1 MTTTDIQRGT
11 APVAAEEDVIAA
23 GVDPPTSVDDEARS
37 ILARARYEAFRL
49 MTDAREEAEEILAQA
64 RLEADAIR
72 TDAEMQAESIVDAA
86 HMRADEIRS
95 VPASEGTQTA
105 ESVATLENEHRELT
119 DRVGSLRLLAD
130 QLEER
135 FAALAATANA
145 PHPAIEET
153 PRPVLDYSPSVPAP
167 ARSTVEATR
176 TEGADTAAAPAE
188 ERGSFYSRRSAKL
201 PRIGDAG
208 GKNALDMMRT
218 IRESYDDH

>member
-1 MTTTDIQRGT
+1 MTTTDMQRG
-11 APVAAEEDVIAA
+11 ASHVAAEEDMIAA
-23 GVDPPTSVDDEARS
+23 GNDPLPSADDQAKS
-37 ILARARYEAFRL
+37 ILAKARYEAFRL
-49 MTDAREEAEEILAQA
+49 MTNAREEAEEILAQA
-64 RLEADAIR
+64 RAEADGIR

-95 VPASEGTQTA
+95 TPPPEDAPSA
-105 ESVATLENEHRELT
+105 ESVATLESEHRELT

-145 PHPAIEET
+145 PHPIIEES
-153 PRPVLDYSPSVPAP
+153 PRPVLDYSPSVPRP
-167 ARSTVEATR
+167 VRPSVEVA
-176 TEGADTAAAPAE
+176 EPEPAPAE

>member
-1 MTTTDIQRGT
+1 M
-11 APVAAEEDVIAA
+11 P
-23 GVDPPTSVDDEARS
+23 
-37 ILARARYEAFRL
+37 
-49 MTDAREEAEEILAQA
+49 
-64 RLEADAIR
+64 R
-72 TDAEMQAESIVDAA
+72 TCALT
-86 HMRADEIRS
+86 RS
-95 VPASEGTQTA
+95 VLHAAPEDAQTA

-167 ARSTVEATR
+167 ARTVVESTQAGT
-176 TEGADTAAAPAE
+176 ADSTTAPAE

>member
-1 MTTTDIQRGT
+1 MTTTNMQRKT
-11 APVAAEEDVIAA
+11 SHVAADQDVIAA
-23 GVDPPTSVDDEARS
+23 GTDPVPSADDEAKS
-37 ILARARYEAFRL
+37 ILAKARYEAFRL

-64 RLEADAIR
+64 RTEADGIR
-72 TDAEMQAESIVDAA
+72 TEAEMQAESIVDAA

-95 VPASEGTQTA
+95 APVPDDLHSA
-105 ESVATLENEHRELT
+105 ESVATLESEHRELT

-145 PHPAIEET
+145 PHPVIEQA
-153 PRPVLDYSPSVPAP
+153 PRPILDYSPSVP
-167 ARSTVEATR
+167 R
-176 TEGADTAAAPAE
+176 TTPAAPVEPEAAPSE

>member
-1 MTTTDIQRGT
+1 MTTTDMQRG
-11 APVAAEEDVIAA
+11 ASPVAAEDHSIVANT
-23 GVDPPTSVDDEARS
+23 DPRPSANDEAKS
-37 ILARARYEAFRL
+37 ILAKARYEAFRL

-64 RLEADAIR
+64 RAEADGIR
-72 TDAEMQAESIVDAA
+72 NEAEMQAESIVDAA

-95 VPASEGTQTA
+95 TPAPEDAHSA
-105 ESVATLENEHRELT
+105 ESVASLENEHRELT

-135 FAALAATANA
+135 FAALAATASA
-145 PHPAIEET
+145 PHPVIEES
-153 PRPVLDYSPSVPAP
+153 PRPILDYSPSVPRAP
-167 ARSTVEATR
+167 KVAVVEPAPV
-176 TEGADTAAAPAE
+176 PAE
-188 ERGSFYSRRSAKL
+188 ERGSFYSRRSANL